1 MGAQTHSSILSR
13 QLNVFAIPPELL
25 NSLTVRS
32 IQAQAPEPATGDAVS
47 NSEPTQPAP
56 VVAPSGVGFGCQAC
70 PGASFE
76 TPEDQ
81 REHFKSDWHRYNVK
95 AKLQGKAVTA
105 EVWDEMAEG
114 VSSISGSASSSS
126 SGSSQSLTTRL
137 LNKAKVTDN
146 KDDDGI
152 DSDEEAE
159 LADRRRRAQLRTAVI
174 WFTPTNPPP
183 SLGIPADTQ
192 LGVVRALLPSFDTA
206 GDYLSELKRLQ
217 LSPPVEGEEER
228 RITLLM
234 VAGGHFAG
242 MVVGLRPRGPRD
254 KQDVKGAGDLRIYK
268 HKTFHRYT
276 TRKKQGGSQGLNDN
290 AKSKAVSAG
299 AMLRRYGEQALQ
311 EEIRA
316 LLTEWQEDLELSERI
331 FIRASTHGK
340 KSFWGY
346 DGAVLSKNDER
357 IRSFPFPTR
366 RPTQQELIRVWHELV
381 RVKVSHLSQEAL
393 QAQDD
398 AYIASLQ
405 PKKQATAKPVAQ
417 PEKVAAPAAPKLS
430 AEEQALL
437 DRQERLADMI
447 KKGRLDALKSF
458 VSRYPTEVKPEA
470 LATAAAAGQ
479 EDVVRYLL
487 TEARL
492 DPTEALDGSKRAYD
506 YAATKNVR
514 NIFRRVAYDH
524 PEWYDWQAA
533 HVPSGLSE
541 EAEAEQGAKKAER
554 RRGMRDKM
562 REREKARAEEAAAA
576 PEPAPAP
583 AAPSAFASL
592 GVPTGPQKLGGRTGA
607 EGSLAGLS
615 PEMRMQ
621 IERERRARAA
631 EARFGG
637 GGAR

>member
-13 QLNVFAIPPELL
+13 QLNVFSIPPELL
-25 NSLTVRS
+25 ASLTVRS
-32 IQAQAPEPATGDAVS
+32 IQAQAPEPAASDADKKTEVK
-47 NSEPTQPAP
+47 TTAP
-56 VVAPSGVGFGCQAC
+56 PSAPSGVGFGCQAC

-137 LNKAKVTDN
+137 LSKAKVTD
-146 KDDDGI
+146 KEEDGV

-174 WFTPTNPPP
+174 WFTPTNAPA

-206 GDYLSELKRLQ
+206 GDYLTELKRLQ
-217 LSPPVEGEEER
+217 LSPPVEGQEER

-405 PKKQATAKPVAQ
+405 PKKQATAKPVAA
-417 PEKVAAPAAPKLS
+417 PEKAPVPAAPKLS

-437 DRQERLADMI
+437 DRQERLGDMI
-447 KKGRLDALKSF
+447 KKGRVDALKSF
-458 VSRYPTEVKPEA
+458 VARYPTEVKPEA

-487 TEARL
+487 IEARL
-492 DPTEALDGSKRAYD
+492 DPTVALDGSKRAYD
-506 YAATKNVR
+506 YAASKNVR
-514 NIFRRVAYDH
+514 NIFRRVAHDH
-524 PEWYDWQAA
+524 PEWHNWQAA

-554 RRGMRDKM
+554 RRGLRDKM
-562 REREKARAEEAAAA
+562 REKEKARAEEAAASE
-576 PEPAPAP
+576 PEPAPA
-583 AAPSAFASL
+583 AAPSSFASL
-592 GVPTGPQKLGGRTGA
+592 GVPSGPQKLGGRTGA

-637 GGAR
+637 K